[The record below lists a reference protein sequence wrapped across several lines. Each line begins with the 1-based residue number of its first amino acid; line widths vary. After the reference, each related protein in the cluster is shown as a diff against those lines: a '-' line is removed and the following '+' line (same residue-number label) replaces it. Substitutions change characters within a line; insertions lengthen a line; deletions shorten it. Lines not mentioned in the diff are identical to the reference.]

1 VAGFLGGGGGQDSRE
16 ALGALSRLLASDD
29 SSDQMYTDKA
39 TENIDAGLGFR
50 VRYRKHQC
58 RFRV

>member
-50 VRYRKHQC
+50 V
-58 RFRV
+58 